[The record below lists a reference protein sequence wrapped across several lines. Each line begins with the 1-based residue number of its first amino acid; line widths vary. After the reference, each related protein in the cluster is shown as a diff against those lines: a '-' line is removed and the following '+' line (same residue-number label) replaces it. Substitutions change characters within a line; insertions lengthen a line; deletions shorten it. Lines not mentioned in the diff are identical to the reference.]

1 MVGDAIRVRRAL
13 RRFLRTRGA
22 SPSEIENA
30 ERGRYLALLV
40 LDREILP
47 GARRYTMSELARRGG
62 TDLAT
67 ARGVWRALGFPDFP
81 DDLPAF
87 TDSDVSALRS
97 FVQTFSQP
105 IAIDWSIDVA
115 LNQAR
120 VVSSALAR
128 VADAVTDDIARS
140 FRVAAAEGLSDED
153 LAQLLAE
160 RVDFEAIQQLVGHAF
175 RVQLRAAV
183 WRRLA
188 GAEPEAPGTVRGA
201 VGFVDLVG
209 YTALAEELD
218 DDELARLLSR
228 FGELAHDTVVA
239 GGGRIVKTIGDE
251 VMFVTDTEHAAAG
264 IAVQLTERSTGDDV
278 LPATRAGIAG
288 GHLVA
293 REGDYFGP
301 VVNLAARLTELAR
314 PGTVLAPLALG
325 ARLEGEGAFAVRR
338 VPARRIRDIGRVEV
352 CAIQAA

>member
-1 MVGDAIRVRRAL
+1 MKRSL
-13 RRFLRTRGA
+13 RRFLDRRGA

-40 LDREILP
+40 LDRTILP
-47 GARRYTMSELARRGG
+47 GSPRYTMAQLAERGG
-62 TDLAT
+62 ADLAT
-67 ARGVWRALGFPDFP
+67 AKAVWRALGFPDFP
-81 DDLPAF
+81 DDLAAF
-87 TDSDVSALRS
+87 TDSDVAALRS
-97 FVQTFSQP
+97 FLDTFSHPLVIQ
-105 IAIDWSIDVA
+105 WSLEVA
-115 LNQAR
+115 LSQAR

-128 VADAVTDDIARS
+128 IADSVTDDIARS
-140 FRVAAAEGLSDED
+140 FRAAAEADMSDED
-153 LAQLLAE
+153 LANRLAE
-160 RVDFEAIQQLVGHAF
+160 RVDFDAIQQLVGHAF

-188 GAEPEAPGTVRGA
+188 GAEPEAPGTIRAA

-218 DDELARLLSR
+218 DEELARLLSR
-228 FGELAHDTVVA
+228 FGDLAHDTVVA

-251 VMFVTDTEHAAAG
+251 VMFVTDTEAAAAR
-264 IAVQLTERSTGDDV
+264 IAVKLTERSTGDEV
-278 LPATRAGIAG
+278 LPDTRAGIAG

-314 PGTVLAPLALG
+314 PGTVLAPQELG
-325 ARLEGEGAFAVRR
+325 ARLEREASFVVRHKS
-338 VPARRIRDIGRVEV
+338 ARRIRDIGRVEV
-352 CAIQAA
+352 CTIESA

>member
-1 MVGDAIRVRRAL
+1 VRRSL
-13 RRFLRTRGA
+13 RRFLGRRGA
-22 SPSEIENA
+22 SDSEIDNA
-30 ERGRYLALLV
+30 QRGRYLALLV
-40 LDREILP
+40 LDRSILP
-47 GARRYTMSELARRGG
+47 GARRYTMAQLAERGR
-62 TDLAT
+62 TDLTT
-67 ARGVWRALGFPDFP
+67 ARKVWRALGFPDLP
-81 DDLPAF
+81 DDLAAF
-87 TDSDVSALRS
+87 TDSDVAALRS
-97 FVQTFSQP
+97 FVGTFTQP
-105 IAIDWSIDVA
+105 MVIDWSLEVA
-115 LNQAR
+115 LSQAR

-128 VADAVTDDIARS
+128 IADAVTDDIAQS
-140 FRVAAAEGLSDED
+140 FRVAADAGMSDDE
-153 LAQLLAE
+153 LADRLAE

-218 DDELARLLSR
+218 DEELAQLLSR
-228 FGELAHDTVVA
+228 FGDLAHDTVVA

-251 VMFVTDTEHAAAG
+251 VMFVTDTEAAAAT
-264 IAVQLTERSTGDDV
+264 IAVKLTERSTGDEV
-278 LPATRAGIAG
+278 LPATRAGIAC

-314 PGTVLAPLALG
+314 PGTVLAPQDLG
-325 ARLEGEGAFAVRR
+325 ARLEGDRFFVVRR
-338 VPARRIRDIGRVEV
+338 ALPRRIRDIGRVEV
-352 CAIQAA
+352 CTIQSA